1 MNGEQL
7 KIKTKQ
13 GRVVYG
19 SMISIGR
26 NPRWTSAISDLGLD
40 YVVIDME
47 HAPRGRSEVA
57 DYLVAIQSADIVPI
71 VRIPIPDSHYVTMAL
86 DAGAHGVLAPYCE
99 TVEEVREV
107 VGASKYRPLKGAMVK
122 RVVEEGIFPS
132 EQSRKYLEDV
142 NRNSV
147 CIIGIES
154 VPAIENLD
162 KILDINGIDAIFV
175 GPNDLTISLGIPNQ
189 YDHPDYESALRQI
202 IKSCQDKNTPVL
214 IHHQSVDLT
223 KKWLKE
229 GARFVL
235 HSSDRRQMHQGYRH
249 DFNAIQ
255 EFGSEIMGEES
266 QTIGESTEVI

>member
-26 NPRWTSAISDLGLD
+26 NPRWASAIADLGLD

-57 DYLVAIQSADIVPI
+57 DYLVAIQSTDIVPI

-235 HSSDRRQMHQGYRH
+235 HSSDRRQMHQGYRN

-255 EFGSEIMGEES
+255 AFGSEIMGEAS

>member
-7 KIKTKQ
+7 KNKTKE
-13 GRVVYG
+13 GKVVYG
-19 SMISIGR
+19 SMISMGR

-47 HAPRGRSEVA
+47 HAPRGRAEVA
-57 DYLVAIQSADIVPI
+57 DYLVAMQSIGVVPI

-107 VGASKYRPLKGAMVK
+107 IGACKWRPLKGVMVK
-122 RVVEEGIFPS
+122 RVVEEAVFPS
-132 EQSRKYLEDV
+132 EESRKYLENL

-162 KILDINGIDAIFV
+162 KILDVNGVDAIFV

-202 IKSCQDKNTPVL
+202 IKSCENKNIPVL
-214 IHHQSVDLT
+214 IHHQSVELT
-223 KKWLKE
+223 KKWLQE
-229 GARFVL
+229 GAKFVL
-235 HSSDRRQMHQGYRH
+235 HSSDRRQMHQGYRN

-255 EFGSEIMGEES
+255 EFGSEIMGETS
-266 QTIGESTEVI
+266 QTISESTEVI

>member
-57 DYLVAIQSADIVPI
+57 DYLMAIQSTDIVPI

-107 VGASKYRPLKGAMVK
+107 VGASKYRPLKGAK
-122 RVVEEGIFPS
+122 LSYSKE
-132 EQSRKYLEDV
+132 
-142 NRNSV
+142 
-147 CIIGIES
+147 
-154 VPAIENLD
+154 
-162 KILDINGIDAIFV
+162 
-175 GPNDLTISLGIPNQ
+175 
-189 YDHPDYESALRQI
+189 
-202 IKSCQDKNTPVL
+202 IKSGQVICFIRDKRFYFLTLTVGL
-214 IHHQSVDLT
+214 DL
-223 KKWLKE
+223 
-229 GARFVL
+229 
-235 HSSDRRQMHQGYRH
+235 
-249 DFNAIQ
+249 
-255 EFGSEIMGEES
+255 
-266 QTIGESTEVI
+266 

>member
-26 NPRWTSAISDLGLD
+26 NPRWASAIADLGLD

-57 DYLVAIQSADIVPI
+57 DYLVAIQSTDIVPI

-154 VPAIENLD
+154 VPA
-162 KILDINGIDAIFV
+162 KIGRAHV
-175 GPNDLTISLGIPNQ
+175 
-189 YDHPDYESALRQI
+189 
-202 IKSCQDKNTPVL
+202 
-214 IHHQSVDLT
+214 
-223 KKWLKE
+223 
-229 GARFVL
+229 
-235 HSSDRRQMHQGYRH
+235 
-249 DFNAIQ
+249 
-255 EFGSEIMGEES
+255 
-266 QTIGESTEVI
+266 

>member
-7 KIKTKQ
+7 KLKTKQ
-13 GRVVYG
+13 GGVVYG
-19 SMISIGR
+19 SMISMGR
-26 NPRWTSAISDLGLD
+26 NPRWTSAVADLGLD

-47 HAPRGRSEVA
+47 HAPRGRAEVA
-57 DYLVAIQSADIVPI
+57 DYLVAIQSTDVVPI

-107 VGASKYRPLKGAMVK
+107 VGASKYRPLKGAMVR

-132 EQSRKYLEDV
+132 EQSRKYLEDL

-162 KILDINGIDAIFV
+162 KILEINGIDAIFV

-202 IKSCQDKNTPVL
+202 IKSCQGKNIPVL

-235 HSSDRRQMHQGYRH
+235 HSSDRRQIHQGYRN
-249 DFNAIQ
+249 DFTNIQ

-266 QTIGESTEVI
+266 KTIGESTEVI

>member
-7 KIKTKQ
+7 KNKTKE
-13 GRVVYG
+13 GKVVYG
-19 SMISIGR
+19 SMISMGR

-47 HAPRGRSEVA
+47 HAPRGRAEVA
-57 DYLVAIQSADIVPI
+57 DYLVAMQSIGVVPI
-71 VRIPIPDSHYVTMAL
+71 VRIPIPDSHYATMAL

-107 VGASKYRPLKGAMVK
+107 IGACKWRPLKGVMVK
-122 RVVEEGIFPS
+122 RVVEEAVFPS
-132 EQSRKYLEDV
+132 EESRKYLENL

-162 KILDINGIDAIFV
+162 KILDVNGIDAIFV

-202 IKSCQDKNTPVL
+202 IKSCENKNIPVL
-214 IHHQSVDLT
+214 IHHQSVELT
-223 KKWLKE
+223 KKWLQE
-229 GARFVL
+229 GAKFVL
-235 HSSDRRQMHQGYRH
+235 HSSDRRQMHQGYRN

-255 EFGSEIMGEES
+255 EFGSEIMGETS
-266 QTIGESTEVI
+266 QTISESTEVI

>member
-26 NPRWTSAISDLGLD
+26 NPRWTSAIADLGLD

-122 RVVEEGIFPS
+122 RVVEEGVFPS

-142 NRNSV
+142 NKNSV

-154 VPAIENLD
+154 VPAIKNLD

-235 HSSDRRQMHQGYRH
+235 HSSDRRQMHQGYRN

-255 EFGSEIMGEES
+255 EFGSQIMGEAS

>member
-26 NPRWTSAISDLGLD
+26 NPRWTSAIADLGLD

-57 DYLVAIQSADIVPI
+57 DYLVAIQSTDIVPI

-162 KILDINGIDAIFV
+162 KILEINGIDAIFV

-235 HSSDRRQMHQGYRH
+235 HSSDRRQMHQGYRN

-255 EFGSEIMGEES
+255 EFGSEIMDEAS

>member
-1 MNGEQL
+1 
-7 KIKTKQ
+7 
-13 GRVVYG
+13 
-19 SMISIGR
+19 MISIGR
-26 NPRWTSAISDLGLD
+26 NPRWTSAIADLGLD

-57 DYLVAIQSADIVPI
+57 DYLVAIQSTDIVPI

-122 RVVEEGIFPS
+122 RVVEECIFPS
-132 EQSRKYLEDV
+132 EESRKYLEDV

-162 KILDINGIDAIFV
+162 KILEINGIDAIFV

-235 HSSDRRQMHQGYRH
+235 HSSDRRQMHQGYRN

-255 EFGSEIMGEES
+255 EFGSEIMGKAS

>member
-7 KIKTKQ
+7 KSKTKE
-13 GRVVYG
+13 GKVVYG
-19 SMISIGR
+19 SMISMGR
-26 NPRWTSAISDLGLD
+26 NPRWTSAISDLSLD

-47 HAPRGRSEVA
+47 HAPRGRAEVA
-57 DYLVAIQSADIVPI
+57 DYLVAMQSIGVVPI
-71 VRIPIPDSHYVTMAL
+71 VRIPIPDSHYATMAL

-107 VGASKYRPLKGAMVK
+107 IGACKWRPLKGVMVK
-122 RVVEEGIFPS
+122 RVVEEAVFPS
-132 EQSRKYLEDV
+132 EESRKYLENL

-162 KILDINGIDAIFV
+162 KILDVNGIDAIFV

-202 IKSCQDKNTPVL
+202 IKSCENKNIPVL
-214 IHHQSVDLT
+214 IHHQSVELT
-223 KKWLKE
+223 KKWLQE
-229 GARFVL
+229 GAKFVL
-235 HSSDRRQMHQGYRH
+235 HSSDRRQMHQGYRN

-255 EFGSEIMGEES
+255 EFGSEIMGETS
-266 QTIGESTEVI
+266 QTISESTEVI

>member
-7 KIKTKQ
+7 KRKTKR
-13 GRVVYG
+13 GGVVYG
-19 SMISIGR
+19 SMISMGR

-47 HAPRGRSEVA
+47 HAPRGRAEVA
-57 DYLVAIQSADIVPI
+57 DYLVAIQSTDVVPI

-107 VGASKYRPLKGAMVK
+107 IGACKYRPLKGAGVR
-122 RVVEEGIFPS
+122 RVVEEGVFPS
-132 EQSRKYLEDV
+132 EQSRKYLEDL

-154 VPAIENLD
+154 VPAVENLD
-162 KILDINGIDAIFV
+162 KILEINGIDAIFV

-202 IKSCQDKNTPVL
+202 IKSCQGKNTPVL

-235 HSSDRRQMHQGYRH
+235 HSSDRRQIHQGYRN
-249 DFNAIQ
+249 DFT
-255 EFGSEIMGEES
+255 
-266 QTIGESTEVI
+266 TI